1 MLPYLLALAIDE
13 VPATAATPTAPPHVF
28 LHPSSDGCDS
38 RAPAEEIVVC
48 ANRDAER
55 YRLHPSENARYQEQQ
70 VRAEMKIGNATLAL
84 RADPR
89 KIGDAQDDVHFTP
102 VHSDLRL
109 RFILPF

>member
-1 MLPYLLALAIDE
+1 MLPYLFALVIDE
-13 VPATAATPTAPPHVF
+13 PPAVAAAATSPHIF
-28 LHPSSDGCDS
+28 LHPSDDGCDS
-38 RAPAEEIVVC
+38 RAPADEVVVC
-48 ANRDAER
+48 GNRDAER
-55 YRLHPSENARYQEQQ
+55 YRLRPAEKSRYQEQP

-89 KIGDAQDDVHFTP
+89 KIGDAQDDVHFKP